1 MNQDPKFGASQT
13 RRLLTTGELAHET
26 MSPVRPHAGVAPVLQ
41 PAPPFSCVPVE
52 QDESWTRLPRPGQ
65 RLCGLTRSH
74 IYSLIA
80 RGLIRSVSIRQPH
93 HKRGVRLVFRPSLHA
108 FLAKL
113 DAEQNGEGAK

>member
-1 MNQDPKFGASQT
+1 MSKTIQITARAANKSAPGKEAASASSCPPVK
-13 RRLLTTGELAHET
+13 LTPYSQFTTTPIEN
-26 MSPVRPHAGVAPVLQ
+26 
-41 PAPPFSCVPVE
+41 
-52 QDESWTRLPRPGQ
+52 DENWVRLPKPGQ
-65 RLCGLTRSH
+65 WLCGLTRSH

>member
-1 MNQDPKFGASQT
+1 MSNTTQT
-13 RRLLTTGELAHET
+13 TARAAAK
-26 MSPVRPHAGVAPVLQ
+26 SAPGKEAA
-41 PAPPFSCVPVE
+41 PALSCPPVE
-52 QDESWTRLPRPGQ
+52 PTSYSKFTTTPIENDENWVRLPKPGQ
-65 RLCGLTRSH
+65 WLCGLTRSY

-113 DAEQNGEGAK
+113 DVEQNEEGAK